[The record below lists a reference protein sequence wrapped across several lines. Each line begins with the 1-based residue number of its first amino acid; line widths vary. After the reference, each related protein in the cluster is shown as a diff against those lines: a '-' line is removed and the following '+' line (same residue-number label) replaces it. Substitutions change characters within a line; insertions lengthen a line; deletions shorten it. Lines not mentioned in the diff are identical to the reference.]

1 MIGSLADRYARW
13 GAAGPSHDLDPRAAQ
28 YVADVLG
35 PPAPAPAVPLSQVE
49 PGPTRLDGGALAAL
63 TGAVGEAHVH
73 TDRESR
79 LAHAG
84 GLSYVDLLERRSA
97 TRPEVPDAVVSPNS
111 HERGRRP
118 ARRR

>member
-1 MIGSLADRYARW
+1 M
-13 GAAGPSHDLDPRAAQ
+13 
-28 YVADVLG
+28 
-35 PPAPAPAVPLSQVE
+35 
-49 PGPTRLDGGALAAL
+49 AAL
-63 TGAVGEAHVH
+63 TGAVGAAHVR

-97 TRPEVPDAVVSPNS
+97 TRPEVPDAVVSPGS
-111 HERGRRP
+111 HEEVVGP